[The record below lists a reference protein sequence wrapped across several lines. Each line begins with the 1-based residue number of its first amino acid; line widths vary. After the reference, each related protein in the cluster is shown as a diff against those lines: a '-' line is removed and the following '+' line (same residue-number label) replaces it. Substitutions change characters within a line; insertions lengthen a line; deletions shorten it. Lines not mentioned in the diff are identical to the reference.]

1 MKPLTLILILFLS
14 VLTAC
19 GAAPPDA
26 AAVPIIDPDVDPAG
40 WAVIPAG
47 EYLEGQF
54 DHEAEVAY
62 DYEVMITNATNA
74 QYADFLNTALAAG
87 EITFDGNA
95 ITGFYPGDAFGGH
108 KHEMEIAAGNWE
120 LVPVAD
126 PASRLRFGGTTFT
139 VLPGYENHPM
149 TMVSWFGAWS
159 YCQAYDGRLPTD
171 AEWEKAARGNDTRP
185 FPWGDEIDESSANF
199 SNSHDP
205 FETTSKTTPVGFY
218 NGTTYDGYTTIDA
231 SSPYGIYD
239 MAGNVWEW
247 TGDVH
252 KGTHNRSL
260 RGGSYTNYAYD
271 LRIWS
276 HNNAGPEHVS
286 PSVGFRCARDS

>member
-1 MKPLTLILILFLS
+1 MKPLTLSL
-14 VLTAC
+14 VLTLLLLSAC
-19 GAAPPDA
+19 GAAAPDA
-26 AAVPIIDPDVDPAG
+26 ARVPVTEPGVDAAG

-54 DHEAEVAY
+54 DHEAEITN
-62 DYEVMITNATNA
+62 DYEIMVTNVTNA
-74 QYADFLNTALAAG
+74 QYADFLNQALAAG
-87 EITFDGNA
+87 EVTIEGNA
-95 ITGFYPGDAFGGH
+95 VTGFYPGDAFGGH
-108 KHEMEIAAGNWE
+108 EHEMEITAGNWE
-120 LVPVAD
+120 LVPAAD
-126 PASRLRFGGTTFT
+126 PASRLDFDGTTFT
-139 VLPGYENHPM
+139 VMPGYENHPM
-149 TMVSWFGAWS
+149 TMVSWFGAWN
-159 YCQAYDGRLPTD
+159 YCQATDGRLPTD
-171 AEWEKAARGNDTRP
+171 AEWEKAARGSDNRP
-185 FPWGDEIDESSANF
+185 FPWGHEIDETYANF
-199 SNSHDP
+199 ASGDDP
-205 FETTSKTTPVGFY
+205 FESNSKTTPVGFY
-218 NGTTYDGYTTIDA
+218 NGSTYDGYATVDA
-231 SSPYGIYD
+231 ASPSGAYD